1 MGMLLLGCFMMT
13 VEFYVLS
20 FFGDTIFLLFK
31 TCQMKNPTAGVTIQR
46 KQSSTDV
53 SACLLCARF
62 LVMRITVVFQRL
74 LLAAFPPPFLGLRS
88 LVRNEVGRQNWG
100 GVRYTRH
107 PRRSS
112 SSLVMS
118 NEYRHASMSS
128 QTVLTWRE
136 RLPYFL
142 DMTS

>member
-1 MGMLLLGCFMMT
+1 MLLLGCFMMT

-62 LVMRITVVFQRL
+62 LVRRITVVFQRL
-74 LLAAFPPPFLGLRS
+74 LLAAFPPALFGVLGSKR
-88 LVRNEVGRQNWG
+88 VGRQTRPEWT
-100 GVRYTRH
+100 VRHTR
-107 PRRSS
+107 
-112 SSLVMS
+112 
-118 NEYRHASMSS
+118 
-128 QTVLTWRE
+128 
-136 RLPYFL
+136 RLPP
-142 DMTS
+142 